1 MALLREIA
9 SFVRWRLV
17 PVRYATR
24 VTGGS
29 WARRRERFPFRTAVS
44 DAIQQQGH
52 HQGPT
57 FSPDLVAAINAAY
70 RPRASTVK
78 PKERGAPFVNLMR
91 PEDIDSGNPV
101 MKLAFS
107 PEVLDPAADYFG
119 GTPTL
124 DSIQV
129 LYSWPTDGPLRE
141 SQKWHKDYGDTRS
154 FHCIVYLND
163 VLKDEE
169 GPFVYVDKRD
179 TRRISKAPIIRR
191 IPDDRFARELG
202 PGTVRSFYGKAGESV
217 FVDPAV
223 CYHYGSRCR
232 TPRLAIFVT
241 FNSHVP
247 FVPPVDLVCENRQ
260 KLLEA
265 ARTLRPDL
273 SESFLRN
280 LLTLP
285 SA

>member
-1 MALLREIA
+1 MTLVRDIA

-17 PVRYATR
+17 PVRYVTR

-29 WARRRERFPFRTAVS
+29 WARRRQRFPFRTAVS
-44 DAIQQQGH
+44 DAIEDRGYH
-52 HQGPT
+52 VGPT
-57 FSPDLVAAINAAY
+57 FPADLIEAINEIY
-70 RPRASTVK
+70 RPRTADVK
-78 PKERGAPFVNLMR
+78 PKERGAPFVNLFAAD
-91 PEDIDSGNPV
+91 DIDPANPV
-101 MKLAFS
+101 IQLAFS
-107 PEVLDPAADYFG
+107 PDVLDAAADYFG

-141 SQKWHKDYGDTRS
+141 SQKWHKDYGDSRS

-163 VLKDEE
+163 VLDSAE

-179 TRRISKAPIIRR
+179 TRRIGKAPIVRR
-191 IPDDRFARELG
+191 IPDERFSRELG
-202 PGTVRSFYGKAGESV
+202 PGTVRSFYGKAGDSV

-241 FNSHVP
+241 FNSHIP
-247 FVPPVDLVCENRQ
+247 FVPPVDLVCQNRE
-260 KLLEA
+260 KLLAA

-273 SESFLRN
+273 SEAFLRS